1 MDHPAFLSVR
11 IPRDIHARMKAAA
24 AERGEKLQDL
34 IGGLIAGFLA
44 EAERRPPELAETIR
58 RLRPLESRLRAR
70 GIAALY
76 VFGSVARG
84 DARPDSDVDLAIDVR
99 PRAELSLLDLA
110 HLAAELEEA
119 LGRRV
124 DLGERATL
132 LPHVA
137 AGAAGT
143 FVRVF

>member
-58 RLRPLESRLRAR
+58 RLRPL
-70 GIAALY
+70 
-76 VFGSVARG
+76 
-84 DARPDSDVDLAIDVR
+84 
-99 PRAELSLLDLA
+99 
-110 HLAAELEEA
+110 
-119 LGRRV
+119 
-124 DLGERATL
+124 
-132 LPHVA
+132 
-137 AGAAGT
+137 
-143 FVRVF
+143 